1 MDVPRIVGTDAENGA
16 HPPSRPPAGKRPDR
30 TFWLLIASASMLT
43 IAAVLVALVVVTLI
57 RQSSDASP
65 ATALTPAVA
74 VSPGEAS
81 YGTMLTV
88 AGQGW
93 QAGEEIAISIARS
106 LGEAE
111 TGAAQHAGA
120 RAGDDGTWQVQFPL
134 LSNNAWPIGTTLRV
148 IARGMSSGAVSAT
161 DLRIAEPPATDT
173 PIIIFPPASATAT
186 VAGPLATLTSTPA
199 PPLPTPT
206 PIVPTPFPSPILPT
220 PLPTSDVARWRG
232 EYYGNPDLA
241 GTPSM
246 VRNDANIDFDW
257 GRGAPAAG
265 MPADR
270 FSVRWTRSLYFDAG
284 TYRFHVTVDDGA
296 RLWIDGQLVI
306 DEWNVGSI
314 RAFESDRTFAA
325 GYHIIVLEYFEQY
338 GKAAI
343 HLSWTPAESYPD
355 WKGEY
360 FGNPNLDGAPLV
372 VRNDPAIDFDWG
384 KEVPAAGMPADRFS
398 VRWTRSLWLE
408 EGAYRFRALVDDG
421 VRLWVDGHLVI
432 DRWRDGSVAEFAGHR
447 YLATGQHELRV
458 EYYDST
464 GRAIIRV
471 SWEQLVN
478 FPDWRGE
485 YYPNMNPGWPPAPP
499 AFIRNDEAIN
509 FDWSAGPPEPS
520 LPRTEFSVR
529 WTKWAN
535 FGGELVRFHL
545 GSDDGIRVWLDG
557 KVIAQRWQNQP
568 YTEWTVDRDVVPGG
582 HEVRVEYYQSQGDA
596 RVLVW
601 WELLPATAT
610 TIPPTSTFTPIA
622 LPTATSTI
630 TPTPTST
637 PTDTPGIPPTS
648 TPTPITWPTITPEAA
663 GRRGIRVTPLGAQLG
678 QTITVVGENWPA
690 GIPVKLGLIG
700 PEKALTQTA
709 WLAEVTPISDGSFVA
724 RLVVASKWEGRDGV
738 LVVAR
743 ASTMTDP
750 AAMHTTWLPLGREVS
765 SRSLQM
771 ESVPPADR
779 GPSARVYASES
790 EWQQAHPDRRL
801 RREPVTRTLLRLLG
815 RVGIQIQD
823 QADTDSVS
831 IAWDDYVVA
840 EVYLGPVPANTL
852 TVEIIGVARTER
864 NVQVVLR
871 IAPPAEVLAPSDL
884 RREIKLDYP
893 RAAVL
898 IPREELPAGVV
909 PFAFITTAGQRLP
922 QSRATL

>member
-1 MDVPRIVGTDAENGA
+1 MDAPRIVNTNGENGA
-16 HPPSRPPAGKRPDR
+16 TPPAGKRPDR

-65 ATALTPAVA
+65 ASALTPAVA
-74 VSPGEAS
+74 VSPDETS

-93 QAGEEIAISIARS
+93 RAGEEIAISIARS

-120 RAGDDGTWQVQFPL
+120 RAGGDGTWQVQFPL
-134 LSNNAWPIGTTLRV
+134 LPNAAWPIGTNLRV

-161 DLRIAEPPATDT
+161 DLRIVEPPATDT
-173 PIIIFPPASATAT
+173 PIVIFSSVSPTAT
-186 VAGPLATLTSTPA
+186 DAGQAATSTATPTPL

-206 PIVPTPFPSPILPT
+206 PIVPTPYPSPTMPT
-220 PLPTSDVARWRG
+220 PFPTGDAARWRG
-232 EYYGNPDLA
+232 EYYSNPDLA
-241 GTPSM
+241 STPFM
-246 VRNDANIDFDW
+246 VRNDAYVDFDW
-257 GRGAPAAG
+257 GRGAPVAG
-265 MPADR
+265 MPADD
-270 FSVRWTRSLYFDAG
+270 FSVRWTRSLFFDAG
-284 TYRFHVTVDDGA
+284 TYRFHVTVDDGV

-306 DEWNVGSI
+306 DEWNVGSM
-314 RAFESDRTFAA
+314 RPFESDRTFA
-325 GYHIIVLEYFEQY
+325 GGHHIIVLEYFEQF

-343 HLSWTPAESYPD
+343 HLSWAPAEAYPD

-372 VRNDPAIDFDWG
+372 VRNDPLIDFDWG
-384 KEVPAAGMPADRFS
+384 QGAPADGLPADRFS

-421 VRLWVDGHLVI
+421 MRLWVDGHLVI

-447 YLATGQHELRV
+447 YLATGQHQLQV
-458 EYYDST
+458 EYYDNT
-464 GRAIIRV
+464 GRAVIRV

-485 YYPNMNPGWPPAPP
+485 YYPNLNLGWPPEPP

-535 FGGELVRFHL
+535 FGGGLVRFHM

-557 KVIAQRWQNQP
+557 KLIADRWQNQP
-568 YTEWTVDRDVVPGG
+568 YTEWTVDRDVPAGV
-582 HEVRVEYYQSQGDA
+582 HEVRVEYYQWQGHA
-596 RVLVW
+596 RALVW
-601 WELLPATAT
+601 WELLPPTAT
-610 TIPPTSTFTPIA
+610 TIPPTSTFTPTA
-622 LPTATSTI
+622 LPTATSTF
-630 TPTPTST
+630 TPTPAPTST

-648 TPTPITWPTITPEAA
+648 TPTPITWPTVTPEAA

-678 QTITVVGENWPA
+678 QTITVVGVSWPA

-700 PEKALTQTA
+700 PEKALVQTA
-709 WLAEVTPISDGSFVA
+709 WLDEVTPVSDGSFVA
-724 RLVVASKWEGRDGV
+724 RLVVDPKWRGRDGV

-743 ASTMTDP
+743 ASATTDP
-750 AAMHTTWLPLGREVS
+750 ATIHTTWLPLGREVS
-765 SRSLQM
+765 ARSLQVKS
-771 ESVPPADR
+771 EPLADDE
-779 GPSARVYASES
+779 PSARVYASEA
-790 EWQQAHPDRRL
+790 EWQNAHPDRRL
-801 RREPVTRTLLRLLG
+801 RREPVTRKLLRFLG
-815 RVGIQIQD
+815 RVGIRIQD
-823 QADTDSVS
+823 PIDTDSVS
-831 IAWDDYVVA
+831 IAWDDYIVA
-840 EVYLGPVPANTL
+840 EVYLGPVPANSM

-871 IAPPAEVLAPSDL
+871 VAPPAEVLAQSDL

-898 IPREELPAGVV
+898 IPREELPTGVV

-922 QSRATL
+922 QFRATL